1 MTVSKKSISVILPN
15 FNGKDLL
22 EEFIPSIFEAL
33 HFSNLEYEFI
43 VIDDHSTDN
52 SVAFMQQQFPAII
65 IIENKSNKGFS
76 YSCNKG
82 IEKPLK
88 ILFF

>member
-33 HFSNLEYEFI
+33 HFSNLEYEL
-43 VIDDHSTDN
+43 
-52 SVAFMQQQFPAII
+52 P
-65 IIENKSNKGFS
+65 SNL
-76 YSCNKG
+76 YSSLLQVKTLT
-82 IEKPLK
+82 K
-88 ILFF
+88 